1 MFINRDKA
9 NKKVCRCRQAGVG
22 GGERA
27 DYLIGSESA
36 RAEIEISSRVALM
49 REYDAEGAKLDC
61 TQSSCKQILIS
72 NASRSSLGGI
82 LANV

>member
-22 GGERA
+22 RGERA

-36 RAEIEISSRVALM
+36 RAEIEISSRVGLM
-49 REYDAEGAKLDC
+49 REYDAAEGAKLDC

-72 NASRSSLGGI
+72 NASRSSSQ
-82 LANV
+82 AY